1 MGRFPC
7 CSKEEGLNR
16 GAWTAAEDKIL
27 TDYITIYGEGK
38 WRYLPK
44 RAVNKF
50 MSCRLRWLNYL
61 RPDIKRG
68 NISHDEDELIIRL
81 LNLLANRWSLI
92 AGRLPGRT
100 DNENMKSRI
109 IGAPTLE
116 NKKLQDHHQSPS
128 SSTACTRKTLNQ
140 CQEKPKL
147 GSKKFIAKTDSYPIR
162 TRASKRTKALFFST
176 PEQEKSYGQDQ

>member
-1 MGRFPC
+1 MF
-7 CSKEEGLNR
+7 
-16 GAWTAAEDKIL
+16 AEIETCRKLMPTVMQLQI
-27 TDYITIYGEGK
+27 YIHC
-38 WRYLPK
+38 
-44 RAVNKF
+44 V
-50 MSCRLRWLNYL
+50 C
-61 RPDIKRG
+61 
-68 NISHDEDELIIRL
+68 
-81 LNLLANRWSLI
+81 RWSLI

-176 PEQEKSYGQDQ
+176 PEQEKSYGQDQVINCGACAING

>member
-1 MGRFPC
+1 MPTVMQ
-7 CSKEEGLNR
+7 LQM
-16 GAWTAAEDKIL
+16 
-27 TDYITIYGEGK
+27 YIHC
-38 WRYLPK
+38 
-44 RAVNKF
+44 V
-50 MSCRLRWLNYL
+50 C
-61 RPDIKRG
+61 
-68 NISHDEDELIIRL
+68 
-81 LNLLANRWSLI
+81 RWSLI

-176 PEQEKSYGQDQ
+176 PEQEKSYGQDQVINCGACAING